1 MVIPRKIWISYTIR
15 MNNISYIFLKR
26 PPKKVQYYKEHSEK
40 MMSNQTIENS
50 RMSSGVIS
58 AAICLA
64 LLAGCAGASP
74 VGVKSAFQPGQ
85 ALLGK
90 PAPDIELAL
99 TDGTIR
105 RLSDY
110 KGRVLF
116 LDFGASW

>member
-1 MVIPRKIWISYTIR
+1 
-15 MNNISYIFLKR
+15 
-26 PPKKVQYYKEHSEK
+26 
-40 MMSNQTIENS
+40 
-50 RMSSGVIS
+50 MSSGVIS